1 VRSELDPSIRSKE
14 TFSLIRRWIDKCCF
28 EHVECKLS
36 TDRRKLPTRLVFVQ
50 PTDKGSRVIANIC
63 HSDKLPMGTPYLTL
77 SHCWG
82 GIKFLTTTREN
93 LGSFESSLPVDSLS
107 RTFHDALF
115 ATLNLGFQYIWIDSL
130 CIVQDDP
137 DDWRRESLLMHEV
150 YRNAS
155 CNVSASGFPD
165 PSQGFILDERRI
177 SSDPVPVTLVNQV
190 PKSTHLTSQDTSRKA
205 YHLIRE
211 DPWQEMRRAPIF
223 LRAWTLQEQLLVCA
237 MIDKH

>member
-1 VRSELDPSIRSKE
+1 M
-14 TFSLIRRWIDKCCF
+14 
-28 EHVECKLS
+28 
-36 TDRRKLPTRLVFVQ
+36 FVQ

-107 RTFHDALF
+107 RTFQDALF